1 MSGVLHRT
9 LGKENPRA
17 RVGLLRGMYSKV
29 AGEEKAERGLWAH
42 GSPQA
47 WYQHSKSSGFSLRSW
62 WVRSLPAHIGRELVF
77 YLFLFYVLHL
87 FFRVGMNEQQQL
99 EFSGLAIYFGK
110 KLSYV
115 GKDMVFLLGFFV
127 KQIVARWWTTWEAVP
142 LPDPVNLICHSLV
155 EKTPR
160 GKQWASRI
168 NRYCLLSYVL
178 CLRRISRA
186 LQRMFPSDQS
196 LTDCGLVQAK
206 ELEFLRSEGELGRV
220 WWLPLSWC
228 MTLIKKTKEEKKVIE
243 SEQKILVGGILKYHA
258 QLERVD
264 GFDHVIFPPVYNQV
278 VTFAIYAYFS
288 LSLISEQVE
297 KGDILDHFPGLLI
310 LKFIFAFGW
319 LEVAEAIKNPWGP
332 DPDDF
337 QVCDLVERHIWALGK
352 GLEQWQGPP
361 EEEEEEKDVEK
372 EEEEQEEEKEGV
384 KLNCQTGASK
394 YTK

>member
-1 MSGVLHRT
+1 LVFSGACT
-9 LGKENPRA
+9 AKWLGKTRQRE
-17 RVGLLRGMYSKV
+17 VY
-29 AGEEKAERGLWAH
+29 
-42 GSPQA
+42 
-47 WYQHSKSSGFSLRSW
+47 
-62 WVRSLPAHIGRELVF
+62 GRME
-77 YLFLFYVLHL
+77 VLKL
-87 FFRVGMNEQQQL
+87 GINIQRVGMNEQQQL

-110 KLSYV
+110 NLSYV

-142 LPDPVNLICHSLV
+142 MPDPLNLICHSLV
-155 EKTPR
+155 EKSSR
-160 GKQWASRI
+160 GKRWAGRI

-206 ELEFLRSEGELGRV
+206 ELELLRSEGELGRV

-243 SEQKILVGGILKYHA
+243 SEQKILVGGILKFHS

-319 LEVAEAIKNPWGP
+319 LEV
-332 DPDDF
+332 
-337 QVCDLVERHIWALGK
+337 
-352 GLEQWQGPP
+352 
-361 EEEEEEKDVEK
+361 
-372 EEEEQEEEKEGV
+372 
-384 KLNCQTGASK
+384 KLK
-394 YTK
+394 HDHL

>member
-29 AGEEKAERGLWAH
+29 AGEEKAEKGLWAH

-47 WYQHSKSSGFSLRSW
+47 WYQHSKSSVSTLRSW
-62 WVRSLPAHIGRELVF
+62 WLRSLPAHIGRELLL
-77 YLFLFYVLHL
+77 YLFLYYVLHL
-87 FFRVGMNEQQQL
+87 FFMVGMNKGQQD
-99 EFSGLAIYFGK
+99 EFTGLALYFGK
-110 KLSYV
+110 NLSYV

-127 KQIVARWWTTWEAVP
+127 KQIVVRWWTTWEAVP
-142 LPDPVNLICHSLV
+142 MPDPLNLICLSVV
-155 EKTPR
+155 EKSPR
-160 GKQWASRI
+160 GKRWAARI

-196 LTDCGLVQAK
+196 LTDCGLVQTK

-228 MTLIKKTKEEKKVIE
+228 MTLIKKTKEKNEVIE
-243 SEQKILVGGILKYHA
+243 SEQKILVGGILKFHA
-258 QLERVD
+258 QLDKVE
-264 GFDHVIFPPVYNQV
+264 GYDHVIFPPVYHQV

-288 LSLISEQVE
+288 LSLVAEQVE
-297 KGDILDHFPGLLI
+297 KGDILAHFPGLLI

-352 GLEQWQGPP
+352 GLDQWQGPP
-361 EEEEEEKDVEK
+361 DDDDEEEQKEEEEEEEK
-372 EEEEQEEEKEGV
+372 EEEERV
-384 KLNCQTGASK
+384 KLDCQTQASK